1 MPLEKGETESQRDE
15 ISKVRQGVEL
25 RFKAGLLDARPGMM
39 SVKLKI
45 TLPEKRRRQKIN
57 RM

>member
-45 TLPEKRRRQKIN
+45 TLPEKRIRQRIN

>member
-15 ISKVRQGVEL
+15 ISKARQGVEL
-25 RFKAGLLDARPGMM
+25 RFKAGLLDARPGVI
-39 SVKLKI
+39 SVKLKV
-45 TLPEKRRRQKIN
+45 TLPEKGRRQRIN